1 LVKATSAIRGQ
12 DTVWEYLACEMYP
25 LSACVSFEGI
35 TDGVTLVSRVR
46 LPLPMFCAVRTD
58 DEDDVQFLARA
69 ALEAESVVGGY
80 SRPEHDACVASLPNG
95 GRLNRVFEL
104 VGVAYG
110 PDRCLVGLYQGFE
123 KKESQCLEFYY
134 SVYNQCESFIY
145 VDLMVKNREIP
156 IEIYFKW

>member
-1 LVKATSAIRGQ
+1 
-12 DTVWEYLACEMYP
+12 MYP
-25 LSACVSFEGI
+25 LSACVSFEGL

-110 PDRCLVGLYQGFE
+110 ARPVPGRPIPRLRE
-123 KKESQCLEFYY
+123 KGKPMLRVLLQCVQ
-134 SVYNQCESFIY
+134 S
-145 VDLMVKNREIP
+145 M
-156 IEIYFKW
+156 